1 MKALYIHGLNS
12 SPNPKKLEI
21 IESLGLE
28 VVSPFIDYDQEKAA
42 VYDRVKN
49 IALENNVDLIIGSSL
64 GGFIAFWLA
73 NDIHIPALLFN
84 PALYFESMQ
93 PFIPKVDS
101 LNETPLYVCLGEK
114 DKQVNPSE
122 VQEYLNKLN
131 PHHKM
136 LKILKASWLPH
147 GIDLSTFRSMISWF
161 LAEQFHS

>member
-21 IESLGLE
+21 IDSLGLE

-93 PFIPKVDS
+93 AYIPKIKKQ
-101 LNETPLYVCLGEK
+101 NNPAIYVCLGEK
-114 DKQVNPSE
+114 DTQVAPQEVREYLSKQVDVHNNTK
-122 VQEYLNKLN
+122 V
-131 PHHKM
+131 M
-136 LKILKASWLPH
+136 MASWLAH
-147 GIDLSTFRSMISWF
+147 GIDLKTFKTITSWF
-161 LAEQFHS
+161 LSEEGL